1 MASIITAIILVLA
14 VFFIVP
20 WLFFLPKC
28 VLSAIITTVVYSS
41 KLTQAVWKLTSVLTE
56 APHEIIFYYQTRA
69 WTDFLQ
75 MVGTF
80 VITLCFSIEVS

>member
-28 VLSAIITTVVYSS
+28 VMSAIITTVVYSS
-41 KLTQAVWKLTSVLTE
+41 ESTYPE
-56 APHEIIFYYQTRA
+56 H
-69 WTDFLQ
+69 
-75 MVGTF
+75 G
-80 VITLCFSIEVS
+80 

>member
-41 KLTQAVWKLTSVLTE
+41 ELFGVLE
-56 APHEIIFYYQTRA
+56 ADRSPH
-69 WTDFLQ
+69 
-75 MVGTF
+75 
-80 VITLCFSIEVS
+80 